1 MELSRALTGLTP
13 GGDDG
18 WGLFYEARRRKA
30 RGAPIVELTIGEH
43 DIRTHPSILEAMHDA
58 ARRGHTGYASVPGI
72 DALRDA
78 VAARVS
84 TQSGVATHRENVL
97 ITPGGQAGL
106 FAAHRA
112 ALDAGDT
119 GLFLDPFYATYPGTI
134 RGAGALAQPVPC
146 APEAGFMPRA
156 ADIAKAAQAAS
167 RPRSLLINTPNNP
180 TGVVYDRETLEGIA
194 RACRDHGLWLFS
206 DEVYEGQVWAGRH
219 LSPRALPHMSER
231 TLVIGSMSKRHAM
244 TGSRVGWIVGPAP
257 VIEHLINLATH
268 TTYGVPGYIQEAAAF
283 ALALGPA
290 FEDEISAPFR
300 RRREIGARLI
310 AGQS

>member
-1 MELSRALTGLTP
+1 
-13 GGDDG
+13 
-18 WGLFYEARRRKA
+18 
-30 RGAPIVELTIGEH
+30 
-43 DIRTHPSILEAMHDA
+43 
-58 ARRGHTGYASVPGI
+58 
-72 DALRDA
+72 
-78 VAARVS
+78 
-84 TQSGVATHRENVL
+84 
-97 ITPGGQAGL
+97 
-106 FAAHRA
+106 AHRA

-194 RACRDHGLWLFS
+194 RACRDHGLWLIS

-231 TLVIGSMSKRHAM
+231 TLVIGSMSKSHAM

-310 AGQS
+310 AGQSIVGLVPSGGAMYLMLDIRRTGLSATEFAQSLLDHEEIAVMPGESFGRAAQGHLRVAMTVDDAAFEAALSRLLAHAAQVKERAA